1 MSILFDNP
9 PPAIGCGD
17 PGDPIDFGVLFTGAA
32 HLSCAVTAA
41 NTKQAVI
48 DYNFKDCSSGGV
60 AHLHVSTVLGNNGNY
75 FYVGVNTAGN
85 YAIFHG
91 PGDNILFD
99 LVSVGK
105 LRGKAAHY
113 HPHVRIDTTLPV
125 ASDRVQLWL
134 GGRRMILT
142 GTFPV
147 QNADMTFLGGA
158 QTHYIGSWF
167 GTPGSPGGGADVIIS
182 RPIYEDSVTPQLANF
197 GYFNA
202 YGHWVHKAYN
212 GPSVYHLPFSNPV
225 DLGADKLDVHNFA
238 PSGLTIESQTR
249 DTPSD
254 NFSILNL
261 HSAPQS
267 GTFSKGLKWT
277 SSVGDYPAKVIS
289 SMMLPKSGSRRW
301 KVKLTGSF
309 GSENGA
315 TVGLLGRGEV
325 NSARENSAYSEAAL
339 WDSRGQVFLDG
350 VSSAAPNFTTG
361 DEIVVVYHADA
372 AQLDLYKLPSNVP
385 SVSISGVPDRDWFAA
400 ATDQTAVTQPI
411 YEFDFGQKG
420 FAHEATD
427 EIPYLSSANQSCPD
441 ILTPQ
446 DYVIT
451 RFSTAGAGV
460 TDLPFDPVANGA
472 MVISKDRDSTS
483 HFRVTDTVRGA
494 GKFWSSSDTVA
505 EITAE
510 NGLSAFTPTGFDIDP
525 AAAAPWLGTRED
537 LIFRRSPKSGLDI
550 LEVDHTTGTPTALPH
565 LAGGMFD
572 AAWLVPVSGGIVR
585 AFYRALAAGSYLGL
599 NSPAVVQTDPDW
611 ISGTAN
617 TVTIGAQI
625 PTDVYRLILLRSVPQ
640 LSYHGIYK
648 GHSSGAFVPLDFSP
662 GPTFLRPVNIAD
674 EWRYFNPAREM
685 DNPQS
690 KQLRLNSPDPQSSSL
705 AVLDQFTDGIKFR
718 DNGQGWSQ
726 HDQLYVIST
735 WAIQPGKFADER

>member
-1 MSILFDNP
+1 MGVMFDNP
-9 PPAIGCGD
+9 TGNIGCGD
-17 PGDPIDFGVLFTGAA
+17 PGDPIDFAVLFTGSAN
-32 HLSCAVTAA
+32 LSCAVTAA

-99 LVSVGK
+99 LIAVGK

-142 GTFPV
+142 GTFPD

-182 RPIYEDSVTPQLANF
+182 RPIYEDSVTPQIANF

-202 YGHWVHKAYN
+202 YGHWVRKAYN
-212 GPSVYHLPFSNPV
+212 GPSVYHLPFSNPI

-261 HSAPQS
+261 HSVPKS
-267 GTFSKGLKWT
+267 GTFSHGLKWI
-277 SSVGDYPAKVIS
+277 SSVGTYPAKVVS

-301 KVKLTGSF
+301 KIKLTGSF

-315 TVGLLGRGEV
+315 TVGLLGRGEI

-339 WDSRGQVFLDG
+339 WDSRGQAFLDG

-361 DEIVVVYHADA
+361 DEIVVAYHADA
-372 AQLDLYKLPSNVP
+372 ARLDFYKLPSNVP
-385 SVSISGVPDRDWFAA
+385 SVSITGVPDRDWFAA
-400 ATDQTAVTQPI
+400 ATDQTAVAQPI
-411 YEFDFGQKG
+411 YEFDFGQTG

-427 EIPYLSSANQSCPD
+427 AIPYLSSANRSCPEILNPDDYVTIRLRSDGDGVSDLNWDPTVHKTLVLSKRTD
-441 ILTPQ
+441 ILWEWRA
-446 DYVIT
+446 V
-451 RFSTAGAGV
+451 
-460 TDLPFDPVANGA
+460 
-472 MVISKDRDSTS
+472 
-483 HFRVTDTVRGA
+483 DTVRGWDRYWVPND
-494 GKFWSSSDTVA
+494 GGTEHTVTNGIIGFTSNGYNVGA
-505 EITAE
+505 STAYQ
-510 NGLSAFTPTGFDIDP
+510 GDRVDYVWRA
-525 AAAAPWLGTRED
+525 
-537 LIFRRSPKSGLDI
+537 SPKSGFDI
-550 LEVDHTTGTPTALPH
+550 VELYHNTGTPTTISHNVGGLIEYAWIVPLDGGDVRIFHHMLP
-565 LAGGMFD
+565 AGGFVLLNDTPVYGVESGHFTSTANTLTLGAGRSSGRYVLLVWRGVAQFSAFTLRQGNGLADGSFGPLDFVPRIWIPRAYTIAEDTPIYSLDRTPENPITFPLHLNNPSTGDSPTTRAVDLVSNGVKTRIGNNAVNGDTPYID
-572 AAWLVPVSGGIVR
+572 AAW
-585 AFYRALAAGSYLGL
+585 AL
-599 NSPAVVQTDPDW
+599 T
-611 ISGTAN
+611 
-617 TVTIGAQI
+617 
-625 PTDVYRLILLRSVPQ
+625 
-640 LSYHGIYK
+640 
-648 GHSSGAFVPLDFSP
+648 
-662 GPTFLRPVNIAD
+662 
-674 EWRYFNPAREM
+674 
-685 DNPQS
+685 
-690 KQLRLNSPDPQSSSL
+690 
-705 AVLDQFTDGIKFR
+705 
-718 DNGQGWSQ
+718 
-726 HDQLYVIST
+726 
-735 WAIQPGKFADER
+735 PGKFASER